1 MSLNNLSPGVYVQ
14 ERDLS
19 TIAPAVSTSTGALV
33 GYSKRGSTNI
43 RLITNRQQFVEE
55 YGIPDIQS
63 SYFHFTALAFLERGR
78 QLYCKRVTGDN
89 ARCGGVDIMKEG
101 EGAHTPLATG
111 AVINDNFPEFSG
123 NSGAVF
129 TVYAKD
135 PGEWSQNVAVTITD
149 VQEMNSTFATSE
161 ELDPTEQYTF
171 RLNVWYVDSDGN
183 QNKLESWKVSRQRKV
198 DGNGRQLYLEDR
210 INGFS
215 KYIVVADS
223 TEADTVLPEASDD
236 DTFEDAV
243 AMGGASDGDAVTAS
257 NINSGWDDF
266 DNPDNIEI
274 QILMDGGHTPTIDG
288 SNSDVASIQAK
299 IKSIAEIRRD
309 CIAVLSV
316 PQAVG
321 SNVQNTVE
329 YRNVDSNL
337 NTSYAA
343 MYAPW
348 CRINDS
354 YNDKIIF
361 VPPTG
366 YIAGVYAYTDA
377 VANVWDA
384 PAGFDRGT
392 LNVLGLSYTYTQGE
406 RDELYSNGINCLQT
420 FRGYGHVVWGQKT
433 LQKKESALNR
443 VNVRRPLLMI
453 EKSLT
458 LMLRSFLFTYNNT
471 EATRFMAKAVVDEYL
486 ERLANGGA
494 FQTEGEDDG
503 FLVICDTRN
512 NTPAVIDSNTMKV
525 DVFVKPA
532 KTVEFINLTM
542 TVTKTGVS
550 FTELVSRGTIL

>member
-149 VQEMNSTFATSE
+149 IQEMNSTFDTSE

-215 KYIVVADS
+215 RYIVVADS

-257 NINSGWDDF
+257 NIALGWLDF
-266 DNPDNIEI
+266 ENKNNIEI
-274 QILMDGGHTPTIDG
+274 EILMDGGHTP
-288 SNSDVASIQAK
+288 
-299 IKSIAEIRRD
+299 
-309 CIAVLSV
+309 
-316 PQAVG
+316 
-321 SNVQNTVE
+321 
-329 YRNVDSNL
+329 
-337 NTSYAA
+337 
-343 MYAPW
+343 
-348 CRINDS
+348 
-354 YNDKIIF
+354 
-361 VPPTG
+361 
-366 YIAGVYAYTDA
+366 
-377 VANVWDA
+377 
-384 PAGFDRGT
+384 
-392 LNVLGLSYTYTQGE
+392 
-406 RDELYSNGINCLQT
+406 
-420 FRGYGHVVWGQKT
+420 
-433 LQKKESALNR
+433 
-443 VNVRRPLLMI
+443 
-453 EKSLT
+453 
-458 LMLRSFLFTYNNT
+458 
-471 EATRFMAKAVVDEYL
+471 
-486 ERLANGGA
+486 
-494 FQTEGEDDG
+494 
-503 FLVICDTRN
+503 
-512 NTPAVIDSNTMKV
+512 
-525 DVFVKPA
+525 
-532 KTVEFINLTM
+532 
-542 TVTKTGVS
+542 
-550 FTELVSRGTIL
+550 

>member
-78 QLYCKRVTGDN
+78 RLYCKRVTGAD
-89 ARCGGVDIMKEG
+89 ARCGGVDIMKDG
-101 EGAHTPLATG
+101 EGDHTPLATG
-111 AVINDNFPEFSG
+111 VVIDDNFPEFSG

-135 PGEWSQNVAVTITD
+135 PGEWSQNIAVTITD
-149 VQEMNSTFATSE
+149 IQEMNSTFDTSE

-215 KYIVVADS
+215 RYIVVADS
-223 TEADTVLPEASDD
+223 TEDDTVLPEASDG

-257 NINSGWDDF
+257 NIALGWLDF
-266 DNPDNIEI
+266 ENKNNIEVE
-274 QILMDGGHTPTIDG
+274 ILMDGGHTPIIDG
-288 SNSDVASIQAK
+288 NPLDVAIIQTE
-299 IKSIAEIRRD
+299 ICRIAEKRRD

-316 PQAVG
+316 PQAESSSVT
-321 SNVQNTVE
+321 NTIE
-329 YRNVDSNL
+329 YRNVVL
-337 NTSYAA
+337 NQNTNYAA
-343 MYAPW
+343 LYSPW

-354 YNDKIIF
+354 YNDKLVF

-366 YIAGVYAYTDA
+366 YVAGVYAYTDA

-384 PAGFDRGT
+384 PAGYERGT
-392 LNVLGLSYTYTQGE
+392 LNVMGLSKTYK
-406 RDELYSNGINCLQT
+406 DEDLDMLYPQGINAIQT
-420 FRGYGHVVWGQKT
+420 FRGYGHVIWGQKT
-433 LQKKESALNR
+433 LQKKDSALNR

-458 LMLRSFLFTYNNT
+458 LMLRTFLFTYNNT

-494 FQTEGEDDG
+494 FQTEGGDDG

-512 NTPAVIDSNTMKV
+512 NTPAVIDSQTMKV